1 MARVVVIGVGDWG
14 SNLVRNFA
22 ELGALHGI
30 CDVDEA
36 RAREAADAYGAR
48 IYRTAAEVC
57 EDPEV
62 GAVAIAL
69 PAALHYE
76 TASAALHADKH
87 CFVEKPLVLDLG
99 DALRL
104 RDLAA
109 ERKLTLMVGH
119 LLEHH
124 PAVRKLEELIERGA
138 LGTVHFL
145 HSTRLNFGRVRQVE
159 NVLWDLAVHDVSM
172 ILRLMGEAPESVTC
186 CGGSF
191 LNQGVADTA
200 FAMLSFPRGAHA
212 GGARAS
218 IFASWLYP
226 EKEQK
231 LVVVGSEGMAVFDDV
246 VQENKLQLYDTRVE
260 WVDRRPVTNKVQG
273 QPIAYETIEP
283 LQAECRH
290 FLECV
295 ESGRTPLTDA
305 EDAIRVV
312 RVLTACQSSL
322 EQGGAPTRLDE
333 PRFRDCEIP

>member
-1 MARVVVIGVGDWG
+1 MAKVVVIGVGDWG

-36 RAREAADAYGAR
+36 RAREAAGAYGAR
-48 IYRTAAEVC
+48 IYQTTAEVC

-62 GAVAIAL
+62 GAVAIAV

-76 TASAALHADKH
+76 SASAALRADKH
-87 CFVEKPLVLDLG
+87 CLVEKPLVLELA

-124 PAVRKLEELIERGA
+124 PAVQKLGELIERGA
-138 LGTVHFL
+138 LGRVHFL
-145 HSTRLNFGRVRQVE
+145 HCTRLNFGKVRQVE
-159 NVLWDLAVHDVSM
+159 NVLWDLAVHDVAM
-172 ILRLMGEAPESVTC
+172 ILRLMGKAPESVTC

-191 LNQGVADTA
+191 LNQGVAETA
-200 FAMLSFPRGAHA
+200 FAALSFGGGAHA
-212 GGARAS
+212 S
-218 IFASWLYP
+218 ISVSWLYP
-226 EKEQK
+226 QKEQK
-231 LVVVGSEGMAVFDDV
+231 LVVVGSEAMAVFDDV
-246 VQENKLQLYDTRVE
+246 AQENKLHLYDARVE
-260 WVDRRPVTNKVQG
+260 WVDRRPVTNRAQG

-283 LQAECRH
+283 LKAECRH

-305 EDAIRVV
+305 EDAIRVL

-322 EQGGAPTRLDE
+322 EQGGAPRRLDE
-333 PRFRDCEIP
+333 PRLRDCGIP